1 MLKVF
6 LGLTV
11 ALFFSFG
18 FVSGGD
24 ATATEVR
31 VETANEGAM
40 SVALL
45 EAHYAECMKKFD
57 GYAQSTRACVG
68 TSFDE
73 QDAYLNKLWADIKAK
88 LERREENPEAFATL
102 LEAQRQWLSYRDA
115 SCRFYY
121 DMDGTIW
128 RMLAR
133 DCRFNVV
140 QGRLKVLEHFYTS
153 LLDMD
158 L

>member
-6 LGLTV
+6 LGPVV
-11 ALFFSFG
+11 ALFLSFSF
-18 FVSGGD
+18 VSEAD
-24 ATATEVR
+24 ANITEGPT
-31 VETANEGAM
+31 EASKEGAM

-45 EAHYAECMKKFD
+45 EAHYAECLKKFD

-73 QDAYLNKLWADIKAK
+73 QDVYLNKLWADIKTR
-88 LERREENPEAFATL
+88 LESREENPKAFATL
-102 LEAQRQWLSYRDA
+102 LEAQRQWLGYRDA